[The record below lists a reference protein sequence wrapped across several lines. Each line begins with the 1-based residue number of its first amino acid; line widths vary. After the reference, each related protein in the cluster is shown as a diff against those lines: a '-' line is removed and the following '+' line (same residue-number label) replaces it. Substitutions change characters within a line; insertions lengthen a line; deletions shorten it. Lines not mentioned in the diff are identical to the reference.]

1 MNKETKKIRELTE
14 KLIKIE
20 QPLRV
25 VPPFPITDPSKVRSY
40 LQQSREPIALLQNL
54 REQLAKMGP
63 VTTFN
68 TTVKRKLIEIKKKK
82 TPTDRSERYLRR
94 VQFLGVILS
103 SLGHQDFDRSFD
115 RLMETLGLGK
125 YSQSREDLKLILQD
139 SQLKT
144 ELDKFFGPVNVP
156 DEWWTDDF
164 AELDDFMFEV
174 GYAAHESTFK
184 REKYLDL
191 VTEVLAIVDPEQYG
205 KRSQSVGTP
214 IVSQTVPPALG
225 KHLQRLKTCY
235 LLGLDEMTIVF
246 CRSVLEVA
254 LFEALQR
261 RGKLQGGG
269 NADDRFWP
277 FGKLLGLTDHQMLD
291 SKMKER
297 ARDIRLLA
305 GDILHNKETS
315 EVNEK
320 TEDTSPCLEEMALDS
335 VKDTF
340 DIVEALYG

>member
-20 QPLRV
+20 QPLRL

-40 LQQSREPIALLQNL
+40 LQQARKPIELLQNL

-68 TTVKRKLIEIKKKK
+68 TTVKRKLIEIKKRN
-82 TPTDRSERYLRR
+82 TPTDRSERYLRA
-94 VQFLGVILS
+94 IH
-103 SLGHQDFDRSFD
+103 SLIPYFHSKDDIP
-115 RLMETLGLGK
+115 K
-125 YSQSREDLKLILQD
+125 DLKLILQD
-139 SQLKT
+139 SQLEA
-144 ELDKFFGPVNVP
+144 ELDEFFGPVNVP
-156 DEWWTDDF
+156 DEWWTDFDY
-164 AELDDFMFEV
+164 LQDVMFEV
-174 GYAAHESTFK
+174 GYAAHESAFK
-184 REKYLDL
+184 REKYLDW
-191 VTEVLAIVDPEQYG
+191 VMEVLWIVNPEQYG

-214 IVSQTVPPALG
+214 IVSQTVPPAMG

-246 CRSVLEVA
+246 CRSVLEAA
-254 LFEALQR
+254 LFGVLQR

-269 NADDRFWP
+269 NADDGFWP
-277 FGKLLGLTDHQMLD
+277 LVKLLGLTDHQMLD
-291 SKMKER
+291 SKMKDR
-297 ARDIRLLA
+297 AHDIRVLA
-305 GDILHNKETS
+305 GEILHSKETS

-320 TEDTSPCLEEMALDS
+320 TEDTSPCLEDMALAS

>member
-20 QPLRV
+20 KPLRL

-40 LQQSREPIALLQNL
+40 LQQSRKLIELLQNL

-68 TTVKRKLIEIKKKK
+68 ITVKRKLIEIKKKN
-82 TPTDRSERYLRR
+82 TPTDRSERYLRAIH
-94 VQFLGVILS
+94 FLIPYS
-103 SLGHQDFDRSFD
+103 HSNEDFP
-115 RLMETLGLGK
+115 K
-125 YSQSREDLKLILQD
+125 DLKLILQD

-144 ELDKFFGPVNVP
+144 ELDEFFGPVNVP
-156 DEWWTDDF
+156 EEWWTDEFDS
-164 AELDDFMFEV
+164 LQDVMFEV

-184 REKYLDL
+184 REKYLDW
-191 VTEVLAIVDPEQYG
+191 VMEVMEIVNPEQYG

-246 CRSVLEVA
+246 CRSVLEAA
-254 LFEALQR
+254 LFGALQR

-269 NADDRFWP
+269 NADDGFWP
-277 FGKLLGLTDHQMLD
+277 LVKLLGLTDHQMLN
-291 SKMKER
+291 SKMKDR
-297 ARDIRLLA
+297 AHHIRLLA
-305 GDILHNKETS
+305 RDILHNKETS

-320 TEDTSPCLEEMALDS
+320 IEDTSPCLEEMALAS
-335 VKDTF
+335 VNDTF